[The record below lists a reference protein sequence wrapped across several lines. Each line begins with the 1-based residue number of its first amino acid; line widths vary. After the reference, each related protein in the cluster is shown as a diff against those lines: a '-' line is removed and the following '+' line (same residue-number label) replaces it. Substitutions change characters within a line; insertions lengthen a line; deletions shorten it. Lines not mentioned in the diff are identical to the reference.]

1 MFVYM
6 AEFEVGKEYEVTVNR
21 FSKNYNAI
29 VERRETATISISGR
43 WIVNPV
49 TRLPSSFSGH
59 VGFCTEPEKRG
70 GNYNV
75 DRESGHISSVSN
87 ADSIIDWEAGDFSG
101 GGPSNKNKLLNNL
114 R

>member
-1 MFVYM
+1 M

-29 VERRETATISISGR
+29 VERRGNGHHINIGQVDCKPGDTVTIEFLG
-43 WIVNPV
+43 
-49 TRLPSSFSGH
+49 GH